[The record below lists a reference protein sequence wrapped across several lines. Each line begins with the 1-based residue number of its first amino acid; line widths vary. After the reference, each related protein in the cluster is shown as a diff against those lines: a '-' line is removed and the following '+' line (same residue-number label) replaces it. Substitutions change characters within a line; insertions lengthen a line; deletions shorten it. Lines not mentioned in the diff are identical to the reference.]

1 MTYTIDDTLK
11 DMEKA
16 VRDQREIIAELRR
29 INPFWRKEREHL
41 LFLSETADRVFFAGL
56 IKYLIPRNT
65 SEIFVPSR
73 ADSIDVM
80 RLCMKELDKGVPF
93 KEALD
98 TAIEKNWSY
107 PEYPRI
113 KRKGRFIVLDE

>member
-1 MTYTIDDTLK
+1 MGISDTLS

-16 VRDQREIIAELRR
+16 LRDQREIIVALRR
-29 INPFWRKEREHL
+29 INPFWQKEQAHL
-41 LFLSETADRVFFAGL
+41 LSRSETADSVFFAGL
-56 IKYLIPRNT
+56 IKYIISRNM
-65 SEIFVPSR
+65 SGIFAPTR
-73 ADSIDVM
+73 ADSINVM
-80 RLCMKELDKGVPF
+80 SLCIAELDKGVPF